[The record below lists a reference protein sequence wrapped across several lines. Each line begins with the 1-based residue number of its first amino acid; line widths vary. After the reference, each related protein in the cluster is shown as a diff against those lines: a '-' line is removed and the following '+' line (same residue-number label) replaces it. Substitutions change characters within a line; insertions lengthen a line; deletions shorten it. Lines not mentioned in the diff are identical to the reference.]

1 MGKRYKA
8 TLVLEDNDNET
19 FNNLSKIYKRIY
31 NETINI
37 QFKYLSYS
45 YPHKLIDKDFILN
58 SYSFDNFFKER
69 NLKVDKGIIEKAVE
83 LSVLYFHKWWN
94 SKLDTVGTDKSIPYT
109 PRHLSF
115 NRGQFFKTSSILKI
129 SSKSYLYIPKVGER
143 RLKRLHSVPSGSYKN
158 VEVQFD
164 GKRWV
169 VSLESTEEIQPI
181 TKFLRDNLEV
191 TVGDLGTIFIEEE
204 TFENIIKSKDYLD
217 LNNKLEKA
225 IEDYQNKKGKER
237 DNKIKFLKSKMNNL
251 VISYYSRM
259 IKHIIASKPRNL
271 TISTEAIQDIRS
283 AFHKKSGILFFVTH
297 LKRRA
302 EELGIKVETLGATF
316 EI

>member
-1 MGKRYKA
+1 MGKRYKT
-8 TLVLEDNDNET
+8 TLVLEESDNET

-45 YPHKLIDKDFILN
+45 YPHKLMDKDSILN
-58 SYSFDNFFKER
+58 SYSFDNSFKER

-94 SKLDTVGTDKSIPYT
+94 TKLNTMGTDESIPYT

-158 VEVQFD
+158 AKVQFD

-169 VSLESTEEIQPI
+169 ISLESTEEVQPI
-181 TKFLRDNLEV
+181 TKFLRDNLKV
-191 TVGDLGTIFIEEE
+191 LIGNLGTIFIEEE
-204 TFENIIKSKDYLD
+204 TFESITKSKDYLS
-217 LNNKLEKA
+217 LNDKLEKA
-225 IEDYQNKKGKER
+225 IEDYQNKKSKER
-237 DNKIKFLKSKMNNL
+237 DNKIKFLKSKINNL
-251 VISYYSRM
+251 VISYYSHM
-259 IKHIIASKPRNL
+259 IKQIVASKPRNL

-283 AFHKKSGILFFVTH
+283 AFHKKSGIFFFVTH

-302 EELGIKVETLGATF
+302 EELGIKVEILGATF

>member
-1 MGKRYKA
+1 MGKRYKT

-31 NETINI
+31 NETIDI

-58 SYSFDNFFKER
+58 SYSFDNSFKER
-69 NLKVDKGIIEKAVE
+69 NLKIDKGIIEKAVE

-94 SKLDTVGTDKSIPYT
+94 TKLNTTGGDKSVFYT

-158 VEVQFD
+158 VEVRFD

-169 VSLESTEEIQPI
+169 VSLESTEEVQPI
-181 TKFLRDNLEV
+181 TKFLRDNLKV
-191 TVGDLGTIFIEEE
+191 TIGDLGTIFIEED
-204 TFENIIKSKDYLD
+204 TFENITKSKDYLD

-259 IKHIIASKPRNL
+259 IKQIIASKPRNL
-271 TISTEAIQDIRS
+271 AISTEAIQDIRS

-302 EELGIKVETLGATF
+302 EELGIKVEILGATF

>member
-1 MGKRYKA
+1 MGKRYKT
-8 TLVLEDNDNET
+8 TLVLEKEDDKT
-19 FNNLSKIYKRIY
+19 FNSLSKIYRRIY
-31 NETINI
+31 NEVIDI

-58 SYSFDNFFKER
+58 SYSFDNSFKER

-94 SKLDTVGTDKSIPYT
+94 SKLDTVGMDKSISYT

-115 NRGQFFKTSSILKI
+115 NRGQFFKTSSIFKI
-129 SSKSYLYIPKVGER
+129 SSKGYLYIPKVGER
-143 RLKRLHSVPSGSYKN
+143 RLKRLRSVPSGSYKN

-181 TKFLRDNLEV
+181 TKFLRDNLMI
-191 TVGDLGTIFIEEE
+191 TVGDLGTVFIEEE
-204 TFENIIKSKDYLD
+204 TFENITKSKDYLD

-225 IEDYQNKKGKER
+225 VEDYQNKKGKER

-259 IKHIIASKPRNL
+259 IKQIIASKPRNL
-271 TISTEAIQDIRS
+271 TISTEAAQDIHS

-297 LKRRA
+297 LKGRA